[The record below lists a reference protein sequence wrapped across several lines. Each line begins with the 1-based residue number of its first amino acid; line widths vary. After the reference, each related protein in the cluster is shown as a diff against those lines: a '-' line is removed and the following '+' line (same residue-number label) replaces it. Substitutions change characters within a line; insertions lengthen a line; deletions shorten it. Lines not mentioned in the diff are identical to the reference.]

1 MAIEW
6 DKLSDEEI
14 VEKVVDDFNK
24 ADDARKPYEEKW
36 LRFYRFYRN
45 YKEKR
50 TDYKSNLF
58 IPYTFSVIE
67 TVLPRI
73 ISTLFAT
80 RPYIGYLPTSSDS
93 VDRAHNMESLVDYQL
108 VQKIGFITVASE
120 WIKEA
125 LIYGTGILK
134 VGWQFEESEVIKPEP
149 IKFLGISLGSR
160 PTLTTDITKDE
171 PLVESIDIFDFYAS
185 PGATD
190 IDSADYVI
198 HKVVRSK
205 AYLKKMEEQGI
216 YSNIDDIEDESAET
230 GIDTRMGEIGE
241 SSGDKKGVTLYEYWT
256 DDRVITVANK
266 SVVIRNIENPYW
278 YRRKPF
284 IRIVDTIDPHNFYG
298 IGEIEPIEDLQ
309 ASLNTIR
316 NMRMDN
322 INLII
327 NRMFTILR
335 HANID
340 EEQLIARPGGF
351 IEVDDH
357 DDIQPLKLD
366 NVTSA
371 SYNEDELIR
380 NDMDITSGVN
390 DYVRGT
396 NPDRRE
402 TATTSSVLSQAS
414 NERIRLKSTIMED
427 MGLRRLG
434 LWLAALNM
442 QFIDRPY
449 TVRLLGDGG
458 VDFTELT
465 NDDINGDFDVM
476 PLGSS
481 VDPVVNKA
489 ARLNSLIQL
498 YQVFKDNQFVNQVEF
513 TKKILEAADI
523 KDANVLMLQTDMTPP
538 DMPIQDEQLIGLNP
552 GMTGMPD
559 DMGRL
564 MNG

>member
-1 MAIEW
+1 M
-6 DKLSDEEI
+6 S
-14 VEKVVDDFNK
+14 
-24 ADDARKPYEEKW
+24 
-36 LRFYRFYRN
+36 
-45 YKEKR
+45 
-50 TDYKSNLF
+50 
-58 IPYTFSVIE
+58 
-67 TVLPRI
+67 
-73 ISTLFAT
+73 
-80 RPYIGYLPTSSDS
+80 
-93 VDRAHNMESLVDYQL
+93 
-108 VQKIGFITVASE
+108 
-120 WIKEA
+120 
-125 LIYGTGILK
+125 
-134 VGWQFEESEVIKPEP
+134 
-149 IKFLGISLGSR
+149 
-160 PTLTTDITKDE
+160 
-171 PLVESIDIFDFYAS
+171 
-185 PGATD
+185 
-190 IDSADYVI
+190 
-198 HKVVRSK
+198 
-205 AYLKKMEEQGI
+205 
-216 YSNIDDIEDESAET
+216 
-230 GIDTRMGEIGE
+230 EIGE
-241 SSGDKKGVTLYEYWT
+241 GGGDKKGVTLYEYWT
-256 DDRVITVANK
+256 DDRVITVANQ
-266 SVVIRNIENPYW
+266 SVVLRNIENPYW

-327 NRMFTILR
+327 NRMFTVLR
-335 HANID
+335 HADID
-340 EEQLIARPGGF
+340 PEQLIARPGGF
-351 IEVDDH
+351 IDVNDH
-357 DDIQPLKLD
+357 DDLKPLELK
-366 NVTSA
+366 NVTA
-371 SYNEDELIR
+371 DSYREDDLIR

-414 NERIRLKSTIMED
+414 NERIKLKSTIMED

-442 QFIDRPY
+442 QFVDRPY

-458 VDFTELT
+458 IDFTELT

-498 YQVFKDNQFVNQVEF
+498 YQVFKDNQFINPVEF

-523 KDANVLMLQTDMTPP
+523 KDANVLMLQTDMPQQAP
-538 DMPIQDEQLIGLNP
+538 DIPDDPQVGLNP

-559 DMGRL
+559 EMGRL
-564 MNG
+564 ING

>member
-205 AYLKKMEEQGI
+205 AYLKKMEERGI